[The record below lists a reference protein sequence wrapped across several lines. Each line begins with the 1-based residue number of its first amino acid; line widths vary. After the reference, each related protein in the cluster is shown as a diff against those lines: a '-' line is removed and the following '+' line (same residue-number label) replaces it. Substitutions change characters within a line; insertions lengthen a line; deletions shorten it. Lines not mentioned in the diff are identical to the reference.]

1 MHLLGLTAIRK
12 ASRVAINKKDMELH
26 AWIRRAASKV
36 TIAYDATGLK
46 EGSFYLFEI
55 GSDKGYSC

>member
-1 MHLLGLTAIRK
+1 
-12 ASRVAINKKDMELH
+12 MELH

-46 EGSFYLFEI
+46 RRSFYLFEI